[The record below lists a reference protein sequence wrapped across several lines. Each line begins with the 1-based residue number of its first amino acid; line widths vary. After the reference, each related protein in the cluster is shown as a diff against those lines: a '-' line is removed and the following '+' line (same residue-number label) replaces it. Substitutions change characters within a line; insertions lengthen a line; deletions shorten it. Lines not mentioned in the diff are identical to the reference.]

1 MPKSFNEH
9 ERKLIKQ
16 SLIAIGA
23 SLLKTKNIR
32 QITVEEITQGANISK
47 GSFYSFYNS
56 REELFWDIIKS
67 EEQQLIYEMIAIS
80 KQEYDLKTKIRHIL
94 YDVFLRESWLI
105 YSMPESD
112 FQYITRKLP
121 LELLKTDE
129 ERAAASIKTILS
141 LSMIE
146 ETPENIEFI
155 TTSLQ
160 LLKLT
165 ETNFIY
171 QSDQNKKQ
179 IQHIMVEG
187 IADYLCTM
195 EKPL

>member
-1 MPKSFNEH
+1 MPKSFNEN
-9 ERKLIKQ
+9 ERKIIKQ
-16 SLIAIGA
+16 SLITIGA

-67 EEQQLIYEMIAIS
+67 EEQQLIHEMIVIS

-141 LSMIE
+141 LSMLE
-146 ETPENIEFI
+146 ESPENIEFI
-155 TTSLQ
+155 TTALQ

>member
-1 MPKSFNEH
+1 MMF
-9 ERKLIKQ
+9 
-16 SLIAIGA
+16 
-23 SLLKTKNIR
+23 
-32 QITVEEITQGANISK
+32 
-47 GSFYSFYNS
+47 
-56 REELFWDIIKS
+56 
-67 EEQQLIYEMIAIS
+67 
-80 KQEYDLKTKIRHIL
+80 
-94 YDVFLRESWLI
+94 FLRESWLI

-141 LSMIE
+141 LSMLE
-146 ETPENIEFI
+146 ESPENIEFI
-155 TTSLQ
+155 TTALQ

-195 EKPL
+195 EKSL

>member
-1 MPKSFNEH
+1 MPKSFNEN
-9 ERKLIKQ
+9 ERKIIKQ
-16 SLIAIGA
+16 SLITIGA

-32 QITVEEITQGANISK
+32 QITIEEITQGANISK

>member
-9 ERKLIKQ
+9 ERKIIKQ
-16 SLIAIGA
+16 SLITIGA
-23 SLLKTKNIR
+23 SLLKTKSIR

-67 EEQQLIYEMIAIS
+67 EEQQLIHEMIIIS

-141 LSMIE
+141 LSMLE
-146 ETPENIEFI
+146 ESPENIEFI
-155 TTSLQ
+155 TTALQ

>member
-9 ERKLIKQ
+9 ERKIIKQ
-16 SLIAIGA
+16 SLITIGA

-67 EEQQLIYEMIAIS
+67 EEQQLIHEMIAIS

-141 LSMIE
+141 LSMLE
-146 ETPENIEFI
+146 ESPENIEFI
-155 TTSLQ
+155 TTALQ